1 MRLSNAAI
9 GARRVKNVLKWIGA
23 MVVGVVMIVGAVTM
37 LNSHGK
43 VDCGGETMRSG
54 DQCVQVDKHGHRTT
68 RSMDEQASDNTR
80 TGWLLLGFGVLM
92 IVGGG
97 AFLVG
102 ELRRSGGSGAKTG
115 MQVVANPAA
124 YPPASPAYPA
134 THANPPGAPAYPG
147 VANGGH
153 PPANP
158 AAGHLA
164 PGYPSGA
171 GGYPAPGYAPAGTG
185 YPPPSPGYPAHPGP
199 SGHAEYPSAAP
210 HFAPSG
216 PAPSYPPGPP
226 GYPPTAPDGA
236 RPGYPTR

>member
-1 MRLSNAAI
+1 MGLSNAAI
-9 GARRVKNVLKWIGA
+9 GARRVKNVLKWIGV

-115 MQVVANPAA
+115 MQVVPNPAA
-124 YPPASPAYPA
+124 VPAYPV
-134 THANPPGAPAYPG
+134 THAASPGG
-147 VANGGH
+147 
-153 PPANP
+153 
-158 AAGHLA
+158 
-164 PGYPSGA
+164 
-171 GGYPAPGYAPAGTG
+171 GGYPAPGHAAGTG
-185 YPPPSPGYPAHPGP
+185 YPPPSPGYPPHPGP
-199 SGHAEYPSAAP
+199 ARYSEYPSATP

-216 PAPSYPPGPP
+216 PAASYRPGPP
-226 GYPPTAPDGA
+226 GYAPTAQDGT
-236 RPGYPTR
+236 RPGYPAR